1 MNVGALNIL
10 DGVVLAIGIYSIV
23 TSTMK
28 GFVRELLGLASIVLA
43 FLFGSWF
50 YRDAA
55 PLFKDV
61 VKSENLAL
69 FFGFFIV
76 FLGTLLVGSLAIWL
90 ITRFVKF
97 ARLQWFDRLLGAA
110 FGLIRGWVLASIL
123 LLGLT
128 SFGVQEDR
136 VRSSQLAPYLLPG
149 ARVIAVF
156 TPTELKA
163 RFLNGYRAVEQW
175 WREQAVL

>member
-1 MNVGALNIL
+1 MSVGALNIL
-10 DGVVLAIGIYSIV
+10 DGVVLAIGISSSD
-23 TSTMK
+23 TSTMT
-28 GFVRELLGLASIVLA
+28 GFVCELLRMASIVLS
-43 FLFGSWF
+43 FMFGSWC
-50 YRDAA
+50 YRYAA

-90 ITRFVKF
+90 ITRFVKV

-110 FGLIRGWVLASIL
+110 FGFIRGWVLASIL

-128 SFGVQEDR
+128 SFG
-136 VRSSQLAPYLLPG
+136 
-149 ARVIAVF
+149 
-156 TPTELKA
+156 
-163 RFLNGYRAVEQW
+163 
-175 WREQAVL
+175 